1 MLNFGASKSEVK
13 WGLGP
18 QGPLDLLAYL
28 TVINTIEVEIIS
40 VWSMLMIY
48 WSCESFFWYLTYLW
62 L

>member
-18 QGPLDLLAYL
+18 QEPLELLAYL

-48 WSCESFFWYLTYLW
+48 
-62 L
+62 

>member
-18 QGPLDLLAYL
+18 QGPLELLAYL

-48 WSCESFFWYLTYLW
+48 WSCESFSDT
-62 L
+62 